1 VSYVD
6 SLLANGEE
14 IVYRTKKH
22 WIAPAFSTITGTLLT
37 IGGLAALFGQ
47 LFTDNRFL
55 NGLLLWGGLGALLIG
70 LVLLV
75 NAAVKWWAQF
85 YFVTNQKVMK
95 VEGLLRKSTS
105 GSALEKINDITMEEP
120 LLGRWLGYGTVRVL
134 TAADESN
141 LHYTF
146 MRKPLEF
153 RKAPPRPSLRPL
165 PHPRARRSPTRSR
178 AWPGCATA
186 GPSPPR
192 SSRRRRPSS
201 STGCSPA
208 YGDRRRRVQAAASS
222 SPPGACRRYSIRSCS
237 LEKRPTQNSTT
248 SGTSTY
254 PPQLSGIGIGS
265 SEPKCSARAA

>member
-153 RKAPPRPSLRPL
+153 RKAILDAKL
-165 PHPRARRSPTRSR
+165 LWEKQDSR
-178 AWPGCATA
+178 DIAEAVRGGAA
-186 GPSPPR
+186 
-192 SSRRRRPSS
+192 
-201 STGCSPA
+201 PA
-208 YGDRRRRVQAAASS
+208 VAAAPAAPSGQEIADS
-222 SPPGACRRYSIRSCS
+222 IASLARLRDSGAI
-237 LEKRPTQNSTT
+237 TT
-248 SGTSTY
+248 EEFEAKKAE
-254 PPQLSGIGIGS
+254 LLD
-265 SEPKCSARAA
+265 RM

>member
-14 IVYRTKKH
+14 IVYTTKKH

-37 IGGLAALFGQ
+37 LGGLAALFGQ
-47 LFTDNRFL
+47 FFTDNRFL
-55 NGLLLWGGLGALLIG
+55 NGVLLWGGLGALVIG
-70 LVLLV
+70 LGMLI

-153 RKAPPRPSLRPL
+153 RKAILDAKL
-165 PHPRARRSPTRSR
+165 LFEKQDSR
-178 AWPGCATA
+178 
-186 GPSPPR
+186 
-192 SSRRRRPSS
+192 
-201 STGCSPA
+201 
-208 YGDRRRRVQAAASS
+208 DIAAAFREGTTPAVAAAPAAPSGQEIADS
-222 SPPGACRRYSIRSCS
+222 IERLAQLRNSGAI
-237 LEKRPTQNSTT
+237 TT
-248 SGTSTY
+248 EEFEAKKAE
-254 PPQLSGIGIGS
+254 LLD
-265 SEPKCSARAA
+265 RM

>member
-6 SLLANGEE
+6 TLLANGEE
-14 IVYRTKKH
+14 IVYTTKKH

-37 IGGLAALFGQ
+37 LGGLAALFGQ

-55 NGLLLWGGLGALLIG
+55 NGVLLWGGLGALLVG
-70 LVLLV
+70 LVLLA
-75 NAAVKWWAQF
+75 NAAMKWWAQF

-153 RKAPPRPSLRPL
+153 RRAILDAKLLWEKQDSRDIAEAVRGAAAPP
-165 PHPRARRSPTRSR
+165 A
-178 AWPGCATA
+178 
-186 GPSPPR
+186 
-192 SSRRRRPSS
+192 
-201 STGCSPA
+201 
-208 YGDRRRRVQAAASS
+208 VAAVPASS
-222 SPPGACRRYSIRSCS
+222 AQEIADSIERLAQLRDSGAI
-237 LEKRPTQNSTT
+237 TT
-248 SGTSTY
+248 EEFEAKKAE
-254 PPQLSGIGIGS
+254 LLD
-265 SEPKCSARAA
+265 RM

>member
-1 VSYVD
+1 MSSYVD

-22 WIAPAFSTITGTLLT
+22 WIAPAFATITGTLLT
-37 IGGLAALFGQ
+37 LGGLAALFGQ
-47 LFTDNRFL
+47 FFTDNRFL
-55 NGLLLWGGLGALLIG
+55 NGVLLWGGLGALLIG
-70 LVLLV
+70 LGLLA

-95 VEGLLRKSTS
+95 VEGVLRKSTS

-153 RKAPPRPSLRPL
+153 RKAILDAKL
-165 PHPRARRSPTRSR
+165 LWEKQDSR
-178 AWPGCATA
+178 DIAEAVRG
-186 GPSPPR
+186 
-192 SSRRRRPSS
+192 
-201 STGCSPA
+201 
-208 YGDRRRRVQAAASS
+208 AAAPPAVAAVPTSS
-222 SPPGACRRYSIRSCS
+222 AQEIADSIERLAQLRDSGAITAEEFEAKKAELLDRM
-237 LEKRPTQNSTT
+237 
-248 SGTSTY
+248 
-254 PPQLSGIGIGS
+254 
-265 SEPKCSARAA
+265 

>member
-1 VSYVD
+1 VSSYVD
-6 SLLANGEE
+6 TLLANGEE

-37 IGGLAALFGQ
+37 LGGLAALFGQ
-47 LFTDNRFL
+47 FFTDNKFL
-55 NGLLLWGGLGALLIG
+55 NGVLLWGGLGALLVG
-70 LVLLV
+70 LVMLA
-75 NAAVKWWAQF
+75 NAAMKWWAQF

-153 RKAPPRPSLRPL
+153 RKAILDAKL
-165 PHPRARRSPTRSR
+165 LWEKQDSR
-178 AWPGCATA
+178 DIADAVRG
-186 GPSPPR
+186 
-192 SSRRRRPSS
+192 
-201 STGCSPA
+201 
-208 YGDRRRRVQAAASS
+208 AAAPAVAAAPAAPSGQEIADS
-222 SPPGACRRYSIRSCS
+222 IERLAQLRDSGAI
-237 LEKRPTQNSTT
+237 TT
-248 SGTSTY
+248 EEFEAKKAE
-254 PPQLSGIGIGS
+254 LLD
-265 SEPKCSARAA
+265 RM

>member
-1 VSYVD
+1 VSSYVD

-22 WIAPAFSTITGTLLT
+22 WIAPAFATITGTLLT
-37 IGGLAALFGQ
+37 LGGLAALFGQ
-47 LFTDNRFL
+47 FFTDNRFL
-55 NGLLLWGGLGALLIG
+55 NGVLLWGGLGALLIG
-70 LVLLV
+70 LGLLA

-95 VEGLLRKSTS
+95 VEGVLRKSTS

-153 RKAPPRPSLRPL
+153 RKAILDAKL
-165 PHPRARRSPTRSR
+165 LWEKQDSR
-178 AWPGCATA
+178 DIAEAVRG
-186 GPSPPR
+186 
-192 SSRRRRPSS
+192 
-201 STGCSPA
+201 
-208 YGDRRRRVQAAASS
+208 AAA
-222 SPPGACRRYSIRSCS
+222 PPAVAAAPPNSAQEIADSIERLAQLRDSGAITAEEFEAKKAELLDRM
-237 LEKRPTQNSTT
+237 
-248 SGTSTY
+248 
-254 PPQLSGIGIGS
+254 
-265 SEPKCSARAA
+265 

>member
-1 VSYVD
+1 MSSYVD
-6 SLLANGEE
+6 TLLANGEE

-37 IGGLAALFGQ
+37 LGGLAALFGQ
-47 LFTDNRFL
+47 FFTDNRFL
-55 NGLLLWGGLGALLIG
+55 NGVLLWGGLGALLVG
-70 LVLLV
+70 LVMLA
-75 NAAVKWWAQF
+75 NAAMKWWAQF

-153 RKAPPRPSLRPL
+153 RKAILDAKL
-165 PHPRARRSPTRSR
+165 LWEKQDSR
-178 AWPGCATA
+178 DIAEAV
-186 GPSPPR
+186 R
-192 SSRRRRPSS
+192 E
-201 STGCSPA
+201 
-208 YGDRRRRVQAAASS
+208 AAAPPAVAAVPTSS
-222 SPPGACRRYSIRSCS
+222 AQEIADSIERLAQLRDSGAITPEEFEAKKAELLDRM
-237 LEKRPTQNSTT
+237 
-248 SGTSTY
+248 
-254 PPQLSGIGIGS
+254 
-265 SEPKCSARAA
+265 

>member
-1 VSYVD
+1 MSSYVD
-6 SLLANGEE
+6 TLLANGEE

-37 IGGLAALFGQ
+37 LGGLAALFGQ
-47 LFTDNRFL
+47 FFTDNKFL
-55 NGLLLWGGLGALLIG
+55 NGVLLWGGLGALLVG
-70 LVLLV
+70 LVMLA
-75 NAAVKWWAQF
+75 NAAMKWWAQF

-153 RKAPPRPSLRPL
+153 RKAILDAKL
-165 PHPRARRSPTRSR
+165 LWEKQDSR
-178 AWPGCATA
+178 DIADAVRGAAAPG
-186 GPSPPR
+186 
-192 SSRRRRPSS
+192 RRRGPRRTVRP
-201 STGCSPA
+201 
-208 YGDRRRRVQAAASS
+208 GDRRLHRATRPAA
-222 SPPGACRRYSIRSCS
+222 
-237 LEKRPTQNSTT
+237 
-248 SGTSTY
+248 
-254 PPQLSGIGIGS
+254 
-265 SEPKCSARAA
+265 

>member
-6 SLLANGEE
+6 TLLANGEE
-14 IVYRTKKH
+14 IVYTTKKH

-37 IGGLAALFGQ
+37 LGGLAALFGQ
-47 LFTDNRFL
+47 FFTDNRFL
-55 NGLLLWGGLGALLIG
+55 NGVLLWGGLGALLIG
-70 LVLLV
+70 LVMLV

-105 GSALEKINDITMEEP
+105 GSALEKINDITMEQP

-153 RKAPPRPSLRPL
+153 RKAILDAKL
-165 PHPRARRSPTRSR
+165 LWEKQDSR
-178 AWPGCATA
+178 DIAEAVRGGAA
-186 GPSPPR
+186 
-192 SSRRRRPSS
+192 
-201 STGCSPA
+201 PA
-208 YGDRRRRVQAAASS
+208 VAAAPAAPSGQEIADS
-222 SPPGACRRYSIRSCS
+222 IASLARLRDSGAI
-237 LEKRPTQNSTT
+237 TT
-248 SGTSTY
+248 EEFEAKKAE
-254 PPQLSGIGIGS
+254 LLD
-265 SEPKCSARAA
+265 RM

>member
-1 VSYVD
+1 MSYVD
-6 SLLANGEE
+6 TLLANGEE

-37 IGGLAALFGQ
+37 VGGLAALFGQ
-47 LFTDNRFL
+47 FFTDEMRFL
-55 NGLLLWGGLGALLIG
+55 NGALLWGGLGMLLVG
-70 LVLLV
+70 LVLLT
-75 NAAVKWWAQF
+75 NAAAKWWAQF

-153 RKAPPRPSLRPL
+153 RKAILDAKLLFEKQDSRDIAEAFREGAAPAVSATPAAPSALEIADSIERLAKLRDSGAITTEEFEAKKAEL
-165 PHPRARRSPTRSR
+165 L
-178 AWPGCATA
+178 
-186 GPSPPR
+186 
-192 SSRRRRPSS
+192 
-201 STGCSPA
+201 
-208 YGDRRRRVQAAASS
+208 DRM
-222 SPPGACRRYSIRSCS
+222 
-237 LEKRPTQNSTT
+237 
-248 SGTSTY
+248 
-254 PPQLSGIGIGS
+254 
-265 SEPKCSARAA
+265 

>member
-37 IGGLAALFGQ
+37 LGGLAALFGQ
-47 LFTDNRFL
+47 FFTDNRFL
-55 NGLLLWGGLGALLIG
+55 NGVLLWGGLGALLIG
-70 LVLLV
+70 LGLLA

-153 RKAPPRPSLRPL
+153 RKAILDAKLLFEKQDSRDIAEAFREGTAPAVTAAPSAPAAPSGQEIADSIERLAQLRNSGAITTEEFEAKKAEL
-165 PHPRARRSPTRSR
+165 L
-178 AWPGCATA
+178 
-186 GPSPPR
+186 
-192 SSRRRRPSS
+192 
-201 STGCSPA
+201 
-208 YGDRRRRVQAAASS
+208 DRM
-222 SPPGACRRYSIRSCS
+222 
-237 LEKRPTQNSTT
+237 
-248 SGTSTY
+248 
-254 PPQLSGIGIGS
+254 
-265 SEPKCSARAA
+265 